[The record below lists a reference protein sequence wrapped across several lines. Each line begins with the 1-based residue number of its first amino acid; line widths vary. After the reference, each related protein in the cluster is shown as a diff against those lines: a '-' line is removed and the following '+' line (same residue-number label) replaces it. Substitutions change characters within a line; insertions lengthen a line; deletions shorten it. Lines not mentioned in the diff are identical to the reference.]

1 MGLFFEDKK
10 PPEPPPQVTQE
21 VQGWPITLLVLILT
35 GIGVALGWAL
45 KPLLTYLFT
54 FEDRTRKQVG
64 AQILIIIVLLLGGV
78 ALLYQISFIRHL
90 TIKTTHT
97 LNHSRYGGRIAF
109 PSSEYFTSEGSSR
122 NVPFNNKIYIT
133 FAGYTKNVIQKI
145 NQNHCQMVQ
154 NWERLGL
161 SSTNPPVAAEGF
173 ADEVRYTVVQNVSS
187 LTGFSYLRE
196 RIMRPSYW
204 FDGEGLAYITV
215 EREKS
220 EPWKR
225 FIDDW
230 NLIWKFESG
239 HRVFE
244 VRSLWNENAVICF

>member
-10 PPEPPPQVTQE
+10 PPAPQAQVTQE
-21 VQGWPITLLVLILT
+21 AQRWPIVLLMLILT
-35 GIGVALGWAL
+35 GIGTVLSWML

-54 FEDRTRKQVG
+54 FEDRTRKQAG
-64 AQILIIIVLLLGGV
+64 TQILIIMVLFFGV
-78 ALLYQISFIRHL
+78 AALLYQIPFIRHL

-109 PSSEYFTSEGSSR
+109 PSSEYFTPEGAPR
-122 NVPFNNKIYIT
+122 NVPFNNKMYIT
-133 FAGYTKNVIQKI
+133 FAGYTKNVTQKI

-154 NWERLGL
+154 NWEQLGL
-161 SSTNPPVAAEGF
+161 SSINPPVAAEGF

-187 LTGFSYLRE
+187 LTGFRYLRE
-196 RIMRPSYW
+196 RIMRPNYW
-204 FDGEGLAYITV
+204 FNGEGLAYITV
-215 EREKS
+215 EQEKS
-220 EPWKR
+220 ESWKR

-230 NLIWKFESG
+230 DLLWKFESG